1 MIVLSKHWVAILS
14 LWNLRRINK
23 EACMD
28 KSDLIKLYE
37 SATDDVK
44 IIVVKIL
51 ENSQQVPEPQE

>member
-1 MIVLSKHWVAILS
+1 
-14 LWNLRRINK
+14 
-23 EACMD
+23 MD

-37 SATDDVK
+37 NATDDIK

>member
-1 MIVLSKHWVAILS
+1 
-14 LWNLRRINK
+14 
-23 EACMD
+23 MD

-37 SATDDVK
+37 SATDDIK